1 MPTLSDKLKSLGVKV
16 GAQDL
21 PRPKP
26 RVTRSTLRTIEN
38 IMPGRAH
45 ATAHGETFVVETEY
59 PSDYRHGNAALTINA
74 SLQTIAEWA
83 NAPRLAQSDPQ
94 GLVFL
99 DVETTG
105 LAGGTGTFAFLIGL
119 GRFDGAAF
127 RLTQI
132 FMRDPIE
139 EPAALA
145 ALTEF
150 LQPLD
155 ALVTFNGKAFD
166 APLLRNR
173 CIVNGHT
180 VPFADAAHLDLLP
193 LARRLWRE
201 RLESR
206 ALGSLE
212 THILG
217 ATRAEEDIPGW
228 LIPQIYFDY
237 LQNGDARP
245 LRGVFYHNAMDVV
258 AMAALLSHIAQML
271 GDPLNF
277 AIEHGLDVVAIGKLF
292 EDLGRLDDAARTY
305 ARGLEL
311 DLSEE
316 MFRATMQ
323 RLSFVQRRRGDV
335 VAAVE
340 LWRDAAKTRQVY
352 AFVELAKYYEH
363 RVRDYAQAERETR
376 AALAIVNA
384 RDFSPDARVRWQG
397 ELEHRLARL
406 ESKRKKEARFAS
418 TPAGDGDSLSRQ
430 SLREP

>member
-1 MPTLSDKLKSLGVKV
+1 MPALSDKLRSLGVQV
-16 GAQDL
+16 GARDL
-21 PRPKP
+21 PPPKP
-26 RVTRSTLRTIEN
+26 RRGNSIEQVVE
-38 IMPGRAH
+38 GRVH
-45 ATAHGETFVVETEY
+45 ATPLGETFVVEATY
-59 PSDYRHGNAALTINA
+59 PPEYRHGNAALPVTA
-74 SLQTIAEWA
+74 SLQTTAAWA
-83 NAPRLAQSDPQ
+83 DEPHLTECESRN
-94 GLVFL
+94 LVFL

-105 LAGGTGTFAFLIGL
+105 LGGGTGTFAFLIGL
-119 GRFDGAAF
+119 GRFDASGF

-173 CIVNGHT
+173 CIVNGHAI
-180 VPFADAAHLDLLP
+180 PFTNAAHLDLLP
-193 LARRLWRE
+193 LARRLWRD

-217 ATRAEEDIPGW
+217 ATRTEEDIPGW
-228 LIPQIYFDY
+228 LIPQMYFDY
-237 LQNGDARP
+237 LQSGDARP
-245 LRGVFYHNAMDVV
+245 LRGVFYHNAMDVI

-271 GDPLNF
+271 NDPLNF
-277 AIEHGLDVVAIGKLF
+277 AVEHGLDLIAIGKLF
-292 EDLGRLDDAARTY
+292 EDLQRLDDAAKLY

-316 MFRATMQ
+316 TFRETVR
-323 RLSFVQRRRGDV
+323 RLSYVQRRRGEMLS
-335 VAAVE
+335 AVE
-340 LWRDAAKTRQVY
+340 LWQGATRTRQVY

-363 RVRDYAQAERETR
+363 KVRDYAQAIEHTR
-376 AALAIVNA
+376 AALAIINA
-384 RDFSPDARVRWQG
+384 PDFPKDAQIQWQHG
-397 ELEHRLARL
+397 LEHRLARL
-406 ESKRKKEARFAS
+406 EAKQ
-418 TPAGDGDSLSRQ
+418 TRQ
-430 SLREP
+430 KAEG